1 MFSQPRIR
9 RRVLEEEPGVSM
21 SIARPGGSLTKTTQD
36 PRPLAVRVY
45 ESVRDSIVRGDILPN
60 TQLVQEQVAESLG
73 VSRTPVRDALLRL
86 AHEGLVTRISG
97 GGYLVNDLAEQ
108 DINDIFQVRESLE
121 SLAVRLSFGRHTP
134 TQLSLLRA
142 LVDEMDVRAPDPDA
156 PWFELNR
163 DFHVALVAPCGNQ
176 ALLGI
181 LDDLWNRPV
190 NRLIT
195 RQYVIDPGHVRRMI
209 DEHRALVEAAGASDP
224 DVLNALAIE
233 HLKDGYGATSIESR

>member
-1 MFSQPRIR
+1 
-9 RRVLEEEPGVSM
+9 M
-21 SIARPGGSLTKTTQD
+21 STPFARPGGALAKTTQD
-36 PRPLAVRVY
+36 PRPLAIRVY
-45 ESVRDSIVRGDILPN
+45 ESVRDSIVNGEIPPN
-60 TQLVQEQVAESLG
+60 TQLVQEQTAESLG

-134 TQLSLLRA
+134 IQLSRLRD
-142 LVDEMDVRAPDPDA
+142 LVDAMDERTADPDA

-176 ALLGI
+176 ALLAI

-195 RQYVIDPGHVRRMI
+195 RQYVSDPGHVRRMV
-209 DEHRALVEAAGASDP
+209 DEHRALVEAAASSDP

-233 HLKDGYGATSIESR
+233 HLQDGYGSTSIDTR

>member
-1 MFSQPRIR
+1 
-9 RRVLEEEPGVSM
+9 M
-21 SIARPGGSLTKTTQD
+21 SFARPAGSLAKTAQD

-45 ESVRDSIVRGDILPN
+45 ESVRDSIVTGQIEPN
-60 TQLVQEQVAESLG
+60 TQLVQEQVAEALG

-108 DINDIFQVRESLE
+108 DIHDIFEVRQSLE

-134 TQLSLLRA
+134 GQLTLLRA
-142 LVDEMDVRAPDPDA
+142 LVDEMAERAADPDA

-163 DFHVALVAPCGNQ
+163 DFHVALIAPCGNQ
-176 ALLGI
+176 ALISMLGE
-181 LDDLWNRPV
+181 LWNKPV

-195 RQYVIDPGHVRRMI
+195 RQYVSDPGHIHRMVG
-209 DEHRALVEAAGASDP
+209 EHRALVEAAASTDA
-224 DVLNALAIE
+224 DIMNALALE
-233 HLKDGYGATSIESR
+233 HLQQGYGEISIERQR

>member
-1 MFSQPRIR
+1 M
-9 RRVLEEEPGVSM
+9 SM

-142 LVDEMDVRAPDPDA
+142 LVDEMDARAPDPDA

-233 HLKDGYGATSIESR
+233 HLKDGYGATSVESR

>member
-1 MFSQPRIR
+1 M
-9 RRVLEEEPGVSM
+9 SM
-21 SIARPGGSLTKTTQD
+21 SIARPSGSLAKTTQD

-45 ESVRDSIVRGDILPN
+45 ESVRDSIVGGEISPN
-60 TQLVQEQVAESLG
+60 TQLVQEQVAEALG

-97 GGYLVNDLAEQ
+97 GGYLVNNLAEQ
-108 DINDIFQVRESLE
+108 DISDIFQVRESLE

-134 TQLSLLRA
+134 TQLSMLRA
-142 LVDEMDVRAPDPDA
+142 LVDEMDERAADPQA

-176 ALLGI
+176 ALLAI

-209 DEHRALVEAAGASDP
+209 DEHRALVDAAGASDSEL
-224 DVLNALAIE
+224 LNTLAIE
-233 HLKDGYGATSIESR
+233 HLKEGYGATPIESP